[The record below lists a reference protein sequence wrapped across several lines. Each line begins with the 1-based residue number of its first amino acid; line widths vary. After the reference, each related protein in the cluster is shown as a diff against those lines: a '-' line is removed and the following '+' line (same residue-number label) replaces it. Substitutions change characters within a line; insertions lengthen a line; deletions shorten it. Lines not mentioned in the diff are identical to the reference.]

1 MARRVSLRQ
10 VASVANVSPSTVS
23 RYMRGELSLNADTEA
38 RIDSAIAKLGYDR
51 KAAHGT
57 GDAHSSLA
65 LVIPNFTNPFFT
77 AFAERFTSI
86 AQAAG
91 LQTLV
96 IRGGGQHEEELTLAR
111 LLDSNIDLS
120 GLVYGGMSQRSEQL
134 VRATQVGLPV
144 VAIDKQLDVPHG
156 LDTVTVDNYGG
167 AFQATTYLLNLGH
180 RRIALL
186 AGPREFSTTR
196 ARLQGYTDALAREG
210 IGVDP
215 ALVRHGNHSE
225 RLGASVFPHLL
236 GLADPPSAIFATSDI
251 SAIGVLSAA
260 EIHGLA
266 IPDDLSVIG
275 YDGIRVSEWLRPK
288 LTTVE
293 QPIDALAQAAIMSV
307 MRQLKQGQD
316 SRRGDTEPQE
326 VVLPMRL
333 VIRGST
339 AARALGAH
347 RATSPR

>member
-10 VASVANVSPSTVS
+10 VASVASVSPSTVS
-23 RYMRGELSLNADTEA
+23 RYMRGELSRNADTEA
-38 RIDSAIAKLGYDR
+38 RIDSAVAQLGYDR
-51 KAAHGT
+51 KAARRT
-57 GDAHSSLA
+57 RDAPSSLA

-77 AFAERFTSI
+77 ALAERFTSI
-86 AQAAG
+86 AQSAG
-91 LQTLV
+91 MQTLV
-96 IRGGGQHEEELTLAR
+96 IRGGEQHEEELSLGR
-111 LLDSNIDLS
+111 LLDSDIDLS

-134 VRATQVGLPV
+134 LRATEVGLPV
-144 VAIDKQLDVPHG
+144 VAIDKQLDAPYG

-167 AFQATTYLLNLGH
+167 AFQATTYLLSLGH

-215 ALVRHGNHSE
+215 TLVRHGNHSE

-236 GLADPPSAIFATSDI
+236 GLADPPTAIFATSDI

-266 IPDDLSVIG
+266 IPDDLSVVG

-293 QPIDALAQAAIMSV
+293 QPIDALAQAALVSI
-307 MRQLKQGQD
+307 MRQRKKGKD
-316 SRRGDTEPQE
+316 GRAPSAEAQE

-339 AARALGAH
+339 AAPAH
-347 RATSPR
+347 EARRQPAPR

>member
-10 VASVANVSPSTVS
+10 VASVASVSPSTVS

-38 RIDSAIAKLGYDR
+38 RIDGAIAKLGYDQNAR
-51 KAAHGT
+51 HST
-57 GDAHSSLA
+57 GDARSALA

-77 AFAERFTSI
+77 ALAERFTSI

-120 GLVYGGMSQRSEQL
+120 GLIYGGMSQRSEQL
-134 VRATQVGLPV
+134 ARAAEVGLPV
-144 VAIDKQLDVPHG
+144 VAIDKQLDDPYG
-156 LDTVTVDNYGG
+156 LDTITVDNYGG
-167 AFQATTYLLNLGH
+167 AFQATTYLLSLGH

-196 ARLQGYTDALAREG
+196 ARLQGYSDALAREG
-210 IGVDP
+210 IDVDP
-215 ALVRHGNHSE
+215 KLMRHGYHSE

-236 GLADPPSAIFATSDI
+236 SLTDSPSAIFATSDI

-266 IPDDLSVIG
+266 IPDDLSVVG
-275 YDGIRVSEWLRPK
+275 YDGIRMSEWLRPK

-293 QPIDALAQAAIMSV
+293 QPIDALAQAAIVSI
-307 MRQLKQGQD
+307 MRQLK
-316 SRRGDTEPQE
+316 RGKGAGRASAEPQA

-339 AARALGAH
+339 AAPARDVH
-347 RATSPR
+347 RTAAR

>member
-1 MARRVSLRQ
+1 MAQRVSLRQ
-10 VASVANVSPSTVS
+10 VASAASVSPSTVS
-23 RYMRGELSLNADTEA
+23 RYMRGGLSLNADTQA
-38 RIDSAIAKLGYDR
+38 RIDSAIVELGYDG
-51 KAAHGT
+51 KAAHRT
-57 GDAHSSLA
+57 GDARSSLA
-65 LVIPNFTNPFFT
+65 LVIPNFTNPFF
-77 AFAERFTSI
+77 AALAEQFTSI

-120 GLVYGGMSQRSEQL
+120 GLVHGGMSRRSEQL
-134 VRATQVGLPV
+134 VRAMKVGLPV
-144 VAIDKQLDVPHG
+144 VAIDKQLDDPHR

-167 AFQATTYLLNLGH
+167 AFQATTYLLSLGH

-186 AGPREFSTTR
+186 AGPRGISTTR
-196 ARLQGYTDALAREG
+196 SRLQGYADALAREG
-210 IGVDP
+210 IDVDP

-225 RLGASVFPHLL
+225 QLGASVFPHLL
-236 GLADPPSAIFATSDI
+236 SLTDPPSAIFATSDI

-260 EIHGLA
+260 EIHGLT
-266 IPDDLSVIG
+266 IPDDLSVVG
-275 YDGIRVSEWLRPK
+275 YDGIRMSDWLRPK

-293 QPIDALAQAAIMSV
+293 QPIDALAQAAILSI
-307 MRQLKQGQD
+307 MRQLKQGKGG
-316 SRRGDTEPQE
+316 RRVSVEPQE

-339 AARALGAH
+339 AAPAWGAH
-347 RATSPR
+347 RDAASR

>member
-38 RIDSAIAKLGYDR
+38 RIDSAVTRLGYDR
-51 KAAHGT
+51 KVAHAT

-111 LLDSNIDLS
+111 LLDSNIELS

-144 VAIDKQLDVPHG
+144 VAIDKQLDVPQR

-186 AGPREFSTTR
+186 AGPQEFSTTR
-196 ARLQGYTDALAREG
+196 ARLRGYTDALAREG

-266 IPDDLSVIG
+266 IPDDLSVVG

-293 QPIDALAQAAIMSV
+293 QPIDALAQAAIMSI
-307 MRQLKQGQD
+307 MRQLKQGKD
-316 SRRGDTEPQE
+316 RRRGDAEPQE

-339 AARALGAH
+339 AAPALSAH
-347 RATSPR
+347 RAISPT

>member
-23 RYMRGELSLNADTEA
+23 RYLRGELTLNSDTEG
-38 RIDSAIAKLGYDR
+38 RIDSAIADLGYDR

-57 GDAHSSLA
+57 GDARSSLA

-77 AFAERFTSI
+77 ALAERFTSI

-96 IRGGGQHEEELTLAR
+96 IRGGAQHEEELTLAR
-111 LLDSNIDLS
+111 LLESNIDLS

-134 VRATQVGLPV
+134 VRATKMGLPV
-144 VAIDKQLDVPHG
+144 VAIDKQLDDPSS

-167 AFQATTYLLNLGH
+167 AFQATTYLLSLGH
-180 RRIALL
+180 RRVAML

-210 IGVDP
+210 IEVDP

-236 GLADPPSAIFATSDI
+236 GLVDPPSAIFATSDI

-260 EIHGLA
+260 EIHGLV
-266 IPDDLSVIG
+266 IPDDLSVVG
-275 YDGIRVSEWLRPK
+275 YDGIRMSEWLRPK

-293 QPIDALAQAAIMSV
+293 QPIDALAQAAIVSI
-307 MRQLKQGQD
+307 MRQLKQEGN
-316 SRRGDTEPQE
+316 SRRASTEPQE

-339 AARALGAH
+339 AAPARPGHGMAA
-347 RATSPR
+347 PQ